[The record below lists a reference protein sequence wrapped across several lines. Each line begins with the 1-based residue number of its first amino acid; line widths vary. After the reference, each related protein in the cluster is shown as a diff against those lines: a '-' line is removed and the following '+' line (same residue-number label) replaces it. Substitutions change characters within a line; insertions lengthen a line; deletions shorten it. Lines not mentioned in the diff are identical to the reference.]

1 MHVPTIDYVSPRDF
15 REEAQGWPVDGG
27 GVVMWEGEFDVSAG
41 GTYQMYVR
49 SAGAATLWVDGA
61 MLIDIAAGGGRVEVV
76 QSNVTLRE
84 GAHGLRAEWVAPV
97 GGAGQEFVVKYSGAD
112 TGELAELVNA
122 AMPAEEGGET
132 EEAQPEEQGETEEA
146 HPEDQG
152 ETEEAHP
159 EEGGKTEEAHPEEEG
174 GAEEK
179 HPEEGGEPI
188 ETPAAVE
195 PSTQETP
202 AAVEPSA
209 EETPAAVEPSAEET
223 AAGSNGGDASA
234 SACECAKIAKKKK
247 CTSNPMCR
255 MSTSCGCMPKTCS
268 CGDDQCIYGGARSDT
283 SASKTCGA
291 SGGAATGPNRT

>member
-1 MHVPTIDYVSPRDF
+1 M
-15 REEAQGWPVDGG
+15 DGG

-146 HPEDQG
+146 HPKIR
-152 ETEEAHP
+152 ARP
-159 EEGGKTEEAHPEEEG
+159 RRRILRKGGRPRRRIPKRRG
-174 GAEEK
+174 GQK
-179 HPEEGGEPI
+179 K
-188 ETPAAVE
+188 
-195 PSTQETP
+195 STLRR
-202 AAVEPSA
+202 V
-209 EETPAAVEPSAEET
+209 
-223 AAGSNGGDASA
+223 GS
-234 SACECAKIAKKKK
+234 
-247 CTSNPMCR
+247 R
-255 MSTSCGCMPKTCS
+255 
-268 CGDDQCIYGGARSDT
+268 
-283 SASKTCGA
+283 
-291 SGGAATGPNRT
+291 